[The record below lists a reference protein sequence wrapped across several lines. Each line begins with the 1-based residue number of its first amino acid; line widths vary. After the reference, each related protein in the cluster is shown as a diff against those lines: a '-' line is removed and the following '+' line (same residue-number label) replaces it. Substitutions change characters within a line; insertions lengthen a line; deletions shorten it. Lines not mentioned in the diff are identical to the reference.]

1 MKEVCFAL
9 IQSLTRMDRTRGR
22 RISGRNQLRL
32 NEYHGDRDRHRR
44 SRRSRGDGDVP
55 VDH

>member
-32 NEYHGDRDRHRR
+32 NEYHGDRDRHRH